1 MTDET
6 ENAQVRDADCMGLPV
21 PPASTRQSLPIPAS
35 HGDER
40 SEGEP
45 SRLAS
50 GALTVA
56 ESEAQTRFTEF
67 VHQYIREYIRLADQ
81 KATFFFTAS
90 TALLAFLYR
99 SEVSAGWA
107 KPIMQWNILDIVA
120 FVAMTSLAI
129 GALTA
134 VFVVIPRASGSRR
147 GFIFWEAIAEY
158 GTGRDYADEVS
169 ALSPATLSQIKAEH
183 CFDLASVCRRKYGVL
198 RYALW
203 ICAVGI
209 AASSIVFLFL

>member
-1 MTDET
+1 MTDEAHD
-6 ENAQVRDADCMGLPV
+6 AQVRDPARVELPV
-21 PPASTRQSLPIPAS
+21 PPSSTRQSLPIPTS
-35 HGDER
+35 QGDEPV
-40 SEGEP
+40 EGEP
-45 SRLAS
+45 SRPVS
-50 GALTVA
+50 GLPTVA
-56 ESEAQTRFTEF
+56 EGDAQSKFMEF

-99 SEVSAGWA
+99 SDISAGWA
-107 KPIMQWNILDIVA
+107 KPVMQWNILDIVA
-120 FVAMTSLAI
+120 FVAMTALAI

-134 VFVVIPRASGSRR
+134 VVVVIPRTSGSRR

-158 GTGRDYADEVS
+158 GTGRDYADEISV
-169 ALSPATLSQIKAEH
+169 LSSATLSQIKAEH
-183 CFDLASVCRRKYGVL
+183 CFDLANVCRRKYRVL